1 MGKRVAKS
9 KQNRRM
15 KSNTVYNDADNMVM
29 VKTNGDEINIIC
41 NSENQM
47 DEVVKR
53 MTTDTCLLSSYEEW
67 YVTKSSNL
75 FLNIIE
81 VMLYL

>member
-15 KSNTVYNDADNMVM
+15 KSDTVYNDADNMVM

-41 NSENQM
+41 NSENLI
-47 DEVVKR
+47 KNF
-53 MTTDTCLLSSYEEW
+53 C
-67 YVTKSSNL
+67 
-75 FLNIIE
+75 
-81 VMLYL
+81 